1 MAHTIT
7 ATTDKDEQQ
16 IMTIMHRLPPE
27 RKAQVLAFARFVAFE
42 TFEPTDLEDAYT
54 DADARW
60 DELLASDEGQL
71 ALDKLADE
79 ALAEIRS
86 GIAKPMIFRS

>member
-42 TFEPTDLEDAYT
+42 TFEPTDLEDAYS
-54 DADARW
+54 RC
-60 DELLASDEGQL
+60 
-71 ALDKLADE
+71 
-79 ALAEIRS
+79 
-86 GIAKPMIFRS
+86 